1 MKKLNI
7 LSGLIL
13 GCVISMPVMAVEI
26 VRIENAKIL
35 KMISASDGKY
45 GGCMILLDKNV
56 KAANGLCPIYN
67 WVSLDCDGKYNSKS
81 GALANWSSAQMAFAL
96 DLTVSVKVS
105 DDRVND
111 YCTSAYIR
119 IEKTEK

>member
-13 GCVISMPVMAVEI
+13 GCVISMPVMAAKI
-26 VRIENAKIL
+26 VRIEDAKIL
-35 KMISASDGKY
+35 QMISTSNKDL

-56 KAANGLCPIYN
+56 NAKNPNCRSDLN
-67 WVSLDCDGKYNSKS
+67 WVSLDCYGNFNPKS

-96 DLTVSVKVS
+96 DLKISVKVS
-105 DDRVND
+105 DDKID
-111 YCTSAYIR
+111 DFCTSSYIR
-119 IEKTEK
+119 IEK

>member
-7 LSGLIL
+7 LSGLII
-13 GCVISMPVMAVEI
+13 GCVISMPAMAATVA
-26 VRIENAKIL
+26 RLDDAKIL
-35 KMISASDGKY
+35 KMISTSDGDY

-56 KAANGLCPIYN
+56 RTENSACPVAN
-67 WVSLDCDGKYNSKS
+67 WVSLDCDGNYNPKS
-81 GALANWSSAQMAFAL
+81 GALANWSSAQMAYAL

-105 DDRVND
+105 DDLANG

-119 IEKTEK
+119 IEK